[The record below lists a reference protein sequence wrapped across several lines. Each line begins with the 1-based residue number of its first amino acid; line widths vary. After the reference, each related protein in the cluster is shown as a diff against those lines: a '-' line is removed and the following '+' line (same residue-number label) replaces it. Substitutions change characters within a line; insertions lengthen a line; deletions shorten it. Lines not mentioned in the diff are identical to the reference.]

1 MLDNTIITKFELSE
15 REKILKRQFFQR
27 DEEIGRKYLFDRPK
41 ENENESVNNNS
52 NLINHS
58 HSLSLEQSLNQINNL
73 NLNLS
78 NKKVVNN
85 TNKINQNQNLSN
97 TVPDIK
103 NITKEEMNKFYE
115 EAGNYLPKS
124 SGGLSSEQ
132 INLLLHQN
140 KIMQRN
146 VDALQ
151 ETNRSL
157 QDFIIYTMKKDSVKN
172 NLKEEEKIEE
182 QNQKN
187 MEYNKLNQILTP
199 LYEHIN
205 NLQSQVK
212 ELNQKKRED
221 EINIEIDD
229 LIIKDQKNFKPK
241 HIPFSKPRE
250 KSSESEKSNKMMMK
264 TLSSL
269 KGTMSNLS
277 LEMRKI
283 GDTFNEK
290 MQKVYEDT
298 EKNKLK
304 KMIGVRPNSTLS
316 NKRVSLKNKNVNKEP
331 SNNINIIR
339 DNIIENESI
348 LTNKLDDID
357 YNSFK
362 SDLIDIGNLE
372 EQIINDYKA
381 NAPEFIELKKPKTK
395 IKFSYNLDSKLN
407 KIDKKINNKK
417 NIKPQQNI
425 NIKESKPI
433 KDSKISEK
441 VSSIVNKEKKPK
453 SSPKINNNK
462 YEKEKED
469 IKANTNSKNKIYIN
483 YMNQEKESEEHEK
496 KMKELD
502 GLSVVERMNLYKE
515 RMSEQAKKIKE
526 GEKKYQP
533 NNNYNNENNNPLN
546 EIGSNHSGVTF
557 QKFKKPSSQNP
568 KEKQTIPIKF
578 NPPKVEYGIFGEK
591 NEENNNNINGSRIRN
606 EIINPKIV
614 LPEPEKI
621 NNMIKSTIDNYL
633 AAAFSNLKPS
643 EAPKLNI
650 NNENNIKSP
659 QKNEVQRV
667 FEKEYIIKK
676 IKEVE
681 DIPKKEVI
689 NQPSQSQNIE
699 QNNKLIEKFTNLA
712 EKFTNLEEKISK
724 QIYEEKKD
732 INKKIEIIE
741 KKEKE
746 PINIQPSSPK
756 KQIILPDTDKISK
769 LVMDKIKS
777 KMNIDLNNVN
787 KSDKKKK
794 PKKKTKKVEV
804 KPKEEEKKEI
814 QINPLDINKNVEME
828 ELDNII
834 RMPHKINLAEYE
846 VSQTSSYLS
855 ESLQNNN
862 FNFNNNNQ
870 INIKKVNINIEENE
884 YNSLNDETKIDNNNN
899 INNSR
904 SNGEIE
910 SNNENSS
917 QNNDIIN
924 NNINNININQIQN
937 NNINSKNGIDLLTIK
952 NANEQL
958 QNNINILDN
967 IPNQNMM
974 NNNNINKFQD
984 FMNYVNNNENLNNI
998 NTKTNLNI
1006 FNKLKSYGDRWI
1018 DIHLT
1023 LLNS

>member
-52 NLINHS
+52 NLINQS

-316 NKRVSLKNKNVNKEP
+316 NKRISLKNKNVNKEP

-381 NAPEFIELKKPKTK
+381 SAPEFIELKKPKTK
-395 IKFSYNLDSKLN
+395 IKFSYNLDSELN

-417 NIKPQQNI
+417 NIKPQQNV

-756 KQIILPDTDKISK
+756 KQMILPDTDKISK

-884 YNSLNDETKIDNNNN
+884 YNSLIDETKMDNNNN

-958 QNNINILDN
+958 QNNILYFIY
-967 IPNQNMM
+967 I
-974 NNNNINKFQD
+974 I
-984 FMNYVNNNENLNNI
+984 
-998 NTKTNLNI
+998 
-1006 FNKLKSYGDRWI
+1006 
-1018 DIHLT
+1018 
-1023 LLNS
+1023 

>member
-172 NLKEEEKIEE
+172 NHKEEEKIEE

-316 NKRVSLKNKNVNKEP
+316 NKRISLKNKNVNKEP

-381 NAPEFIELKKPKTK
+381 SAPEFIELKKPKTK
-395 IKFSYNLDSKLN
+395 IKFSYNLDSELN

-441 VSSIVNKEKKPK
+441 VSNIVNKEKKPK

-515 RMSEQAKKIKE
+515 RMSEQTKKIKE

-533 NNNYNNENNNPLN
+533 NYNYNNENNNPLN
-546 EIGSNHSGVTF
+546 DIGSNHSGVTF

-591 NEENNNNINGSRIRN
+591 NEENNNNNINGSRIRN

-884 YNSLNDETKIDNNNN
+884 YNSINDETKMDNNNN

-1006 FNKLKSYGDRWI
+1006 FNNDDFFNDSGE
-1018 DIHLT
+1018 
-1023 LLNS
+1023 NQ

>member
-316 NKRVSLKNKNVNKEP
+316 NKRISLKNNNVNKEP

-381 NAPEFIELKKPKTK
+381 SAPEFIELKKPKTK
-395 IKFSYNLDSKLN
+395 IKFSYNLDSELN

-425 NIKESKPI
+425 NIKESKQI

-441 VSSIVNKEKKPK
+441 VSNIVNKEKKPK

-515 RMSEQAKKIKE
+515 KMSEQAKKIKE
-526 GEKKYQP
+526 GDKKYQP

-756 KQIILPDTDKISK
+756 KQMILPDTDKISK

-967 IPNQNMM
+967 IPNQNMT

-1006 FNKLKSYGDRWI
+1006 FNNDDFFNDSGE
-1018 DIHLT
+1018 
-1023 LLNS
+1023 NQ

>member
-316 NKRVSLKNKNVNKEP
+316 NKRISLKNKNVNKEP

-381 NAPEFIELKKPKTK
+381 SAPEFIELKKPKTK
-395 IKFSYNLDSKLN
+395 IKFSYNLDSELN

-515 RMSEQAKKIKE
+515 KMSEQAKKIKE
-526 GEKKYQP
+526 GEKKYEQ

-756 KQIILPDTDKISK
+756 KQMILPDTDKISK

-794 PKKKTKKVEV
+794 PKKKTKKVEI

-884 YNSLNDETKIDNNNN
+884 YNSLNDETKMDNNNN

-1006 FNKLKSYGDRWI
+1006 FNNDDFFNDSGE
-1018 DIHLT
+1018 
-1023 LLNS
+1023 NQ

>member
-316 NKRVSLKNKNVNKEP
+316 NKRISLKNKNVNKEP

-381 NAPEFIELKKPKTK
+381 SAPEFIELKKPKTK
-395 IKFSYNLDSKLN
+395 IKFSYNLDSELN

-515 RMSEQAKKIKE
+515 KMSEQAKKIKE
-526 GEKKYQP
+526 GEKKYEQ

-924 NNINNININQIQN
+924 NNINNININQIKN
-937 NNINSKNGIDLLTIK
+937 NNLDSKNGID
-952 NANEQL
+952 
-958 QNNINILDN
+958 
-967 IPNQNMM
+967 
-974 NNNNINKFQD
+974 
-984 FMNYVNNNENLNNI
+984 
-998 NTKTNLNI
+998 
-1006 FNKLKSYGDRWI
+1006 
-1018 DIHLT
+1018 H
-1023 LLNS
+1023 

>member
-316 NKRVSLKNKNVNKEP
+316 NKRISLKNNNVNKEP

-381 NAPEFIELKKPKTK
+381 SAPEFIELKKPKTK
-395 IKFSYNLDSKLN
+395 IKFSYNLDSELN

-515 RMSEQAKKIKE
+515 KMSEQAKKIKE

-546 EIGSNHSGVTF
+546 DIGSNHSGVTF

-756 KQIILPDTDKISK
+756 KQIILPDTDKISE

-1006 FNKLKSYGDRWI
+1006 FNNDDFFNDSGE
-1018 DIHLT
+1018 
-1023 LLNS
+1023 NQ

>member
-41 ENENESVNNNS
+41 ENENNSINNNS

-85 TNKINQNQNLSN
+85 SNKINQNQNLSN

-124 SGGLSSEQ
+124 NGGLSSEQ

-187 MEYNKLNQILTP
+187 LEYNKLNQILTP

-241 HIPFSKPRE
+241 HLPFSKPRE
-250 KSSESEKSNKMMMK
+250 KSSENEKSNKMMMK

-304 KMIGVRPNSTLS
+304 KMIGVRPNSTLN
-316 NKRVSLKNKNVNKEP
+316 NKRISLKNKNMNKES
-331 SNNINIIR
+331 SNNINIIK

-381 NAPEFIELKKPKTK
+381 SAPEFIELKKPKTK
-395 IKFSYNLDSKLN
+395 IKFSYNLDSELN
-407 KIDKKINNKK
+407 KIDKKLNNKK
-417 NIKPQQNI
+417 SIKPQQNI
-425 NIKESKPI
+425 NIKESKQI

-441 VSSIVNKEKKPK
+441 VSNIVNKEKKPK
-453 SSPKINNNK
+453 ISPKINNNK
-462 YEKEKED
+462 EKEKED
-469 IKANTNSKNKIYIN
+469 IKANSNSKNKIYIN
-483 YMNQEKESEEHEK
+483 YMNQEKENEEHEK

-515 RMSEQAKKIKE
+515 KMSEQAKKIKE
-526 GEKKYQP
+526 GEKKYEP
-533 NNNYNNENNNPLN
+533 NNNINNENNNPLN

-557 QKFKKPSSQNP
+557 QKFIKPSSQNQT
-568 KEKQTIPIKF
+568 EKKTIPIKF

-591 NEENNNNINGSRIRN
+591 NEENNKNINGSKIRN

-614 LPEPEKI
+614 MPEPEKI

-643 EAPKLNI
+643 EAPKLNL

-681 DIPKKEVI
+681 DIPKREVI
-689 NQPSQSQNIE
+689 NQASQPQNIE
-699 QNNKLIEKFTNLA
+699 QNNKLIEKFTSLA

-746 PINIQPSSPK
+746 PINIQPSSQQ

-777 KMNIDLNNVN
+777 KMNIDLNNLN
-787 KSDKKKK
+787 NSDKKKK
-794 PKKKTKKVEV
+794 PKKKSKKVEV

-899 INNSR
+899 INNSK

-937 NNINSKNGIDLLTIK
+937 NNLDSKNGIDLLTIK

-967 IPNQNMM
+967 IPNQNMT
-974 NNNNINKFQD
+974 NNNINKFHD

-1006 FNKLKSYGDRWI
+1006 FNNDDFFNDSGE
-1018 DIHLT
+1018 
-1023 LLNS
+1023 NQ

>member
-85 TNKINQNQNLSN
+85 TNKINQNQNLSY

-316 NKRVSLKNKNVNKEP
+316 NKRISLKNKNVNKEP

-381 NAPEFIELKKPKTK
+381 SAPEFIELKKPKTK
-395 IKFSYNLDSKLN
+395 IKFSYNLDAELN

-515 RMSEQAKKIKE
+515 KMSEQAKKIKE
-526 GEKKYQP
+526 GEKKYEQ

-924 NNINNININQIQN
+924 NNINNININQIKN
-937 NNINSKNGIDLLTIK
+937 NNLDSKNGID
-952 NANEQL
+952 
-958 QNNINILDN
+958 
-967 IPNQNMM
+967 
-974 NNNNINKFQD
+974 
-984 FMNYVNNNENLNNI
+984 
-998 NTKTNLNI
+998 
-1006 FNKLKSYGDRWI
+1006 
-1018 DIHLT
+1018 H
-1023 LLNS
+1023 

>member
-1 MLDNTIITKFELSE
+1 
-15 REKILKRQFFQR
+15 
-27 DEEIGRKYLFDRPK
+27 
-41 ENENESVNNNS
+41 
-52 NLINHS
+52 
-58 HSLSLEQSLNQINNL
+58 
-73 NLNLS
+73 
-78 NKKVVNN
+78 
-85 TNKINQNQNLSN
+85 
-97 TVPDIK
+97 
-103 NITKEEMNKFYE
+103 
-115 EAGNYLPKS
+115 
-124 SGGLSSEQ
+124 
-132 INLLLHQN
+132 
-140 KIMQRN
+140 
-146 VDALQ
+146 
-151 ETNRSL
+151 
-157 QDFIIYTMKKDSVKN
+157 MKKDSVKN

-316 NKRVSLKNKNVNKEP
+316 NKRISLKNKNVNKEP

-381 NAPEFIELKKPKTK
+381 SAPEFIELKKPKTK
-395 IKFSYNLDSKLN
+395 IKFSYNLDSELN

-441 VSSIVNKEKKPK
+441 VSNIVNKEKKPK

-462 YEKEKED
+462 EKEKED
-469 IKANTNSKNKIYIN
+469 IKANSNSKNKIYIN
-483 YMNQEKESEEHEK
+483 YMNQEKENEEHEK

-515 RMSEQAKKIKE
+515 KMSEQAKKIKE

-591 NEENNNNINGSRIRN
+591 NEENNNNNINGSRIRN

-756 KQIILPDTDKISK
+756 KQLILPDTDKISK

-1006 FNKLKSYGDRWI
+1006 FNNDDFFNDSGE
-1018 DIHLT
+1018 
-1023 LLNS
+1023 NQ

>member
-157 QDFIIYTMKKDSVKN
+157 QDLIIYTMKKDSVKN

-316 NKRVSLKNKNVNKEP
+316 NKRISLKNKNVNKEP

-381 NAPEFIELKKPKTK
+381 SAPEFIELKKPKTK
-395 IKFSYNLDSKLN
+395 IKFSYNLDSELN

-515 RMSEQAKKIKE
+515 KMSEQAKKIKE
-526 GEKKYQP
+526 GEKKYEQ

-591 NEENNNNINGSRIRN
+591 NEENNNNNINGSRIRN

-1006 FNKLKSYGDRWI
+1006 FNNDDFFNDSGE
-1018 DIHLT
+1018 
-1023 LLNS
+1023 NQ

>member
-316 NKRVSLKNKNVNKEP
+316 NKRISLKNKNVNKEP
-331 SNNINIIR
+331 TNNINIIR

-381 NAPEFIELKKPKTK
+381 SAPEFIELKKPKTK
-395 IKFSYNLDSKLN
+395 IKFSYNLDSELN

-515 RMSEQAKKIKE
+515 KMSEQAKKIKE
-526 GEKKYQP
+526 GEKKYEQ

-756 KQIILPDTDKISK
+756 KQMILPDTDKISK
-769 LVMDKIKS
+769 LGMDKIKS

-884 YNSLNDETKIDNNNN
+884 YNSLNDETKMDNNNN

-1006 FNKLKSYGDRWI
+1006 FNNDDFFNDSGE
-1018 DIHLT
+1018 
-1023 LLNS
+1023 NQ

>member
-316 NKRVSLKNKNVNKEP
+316 NKRISLKNKNVNKEP

-381 NAPEFIELKKPKTK
+381 SAPEFIELKKPKTK
-395 IKFSYNLDSKLN
+395 IKFSYNLDSELN

-441 VSSIVNKEKKPK
+441 VSNIVNKEKKPK

-483 YMNQEKESEEHEK
+483 YMNQEKENEEHEK

-515 RMSEQAKKIKE
+515 KMSEQAKKIKE

-546 EIGSNHSGVTF
+546 DIGSNHSGVTF

-1006 FNKLKSYGDRWI
+1006 FNNDDFFNDSGE
-1018 DIHLT
+1018 
-1023 LLNS
+1023 NQ

>member
-316 NKRVSLKNKNVNKEP
+316 NKRISLKNKNVNKEP
-331 SNNINIIR
+331 TNNINIIR

-381 NAPEFIELKKPKTK
+381 SAPEFIELKKPKTK
-395 IKFSYNLDSKLN
+395 IKFSYNLDSELN

-441 VSSIVNKEKKPK
+441 VSNIVNKEKKPK

-515 RMSEQAKKIKE
+515 KMSEQAKKIKE

-546 EIGSNHSGVTF
+546 DIGSNHSGVTF

-591 NEENNNNINGSRIRN
+591 NEENNNNNINGSRIRN

-756 KQIILPDTDKISK
+756 KQIILPDTDKISE

-870 INIKKVNINIEENE
+870 VNIKKVNINIEENE
-884 YNSLNDETKIDNNNN
+884 YNSLNDETKMDNNNN

-1006 FNKLKSYGDRWI
+1006 FNNDDFFNDSGE
-1018 DIHLT
+1018 
-1023 LLNS
+1023 NQ

>member
-316 NKRVSLKNKNVNKEP
+316 NKRISLKNKNVNKEP

-381 NAPEFIELKKPKTK
+381 SAPEFIELKKPKTK
-395 IKFSYNLDSKLN
+395 IKFSYNLDSELN

-515 RMSEQAKKIKE
+515 KMSEQAKKIKE
-526 GEKKYQP
+526 GEKKYEQ

-756 KQIILPDTDKISK
+756 KQMILPDTDKISK

-1006 FNKLKSYGDRWI
+1006 FNNDDFFNDSGE
-1018 DIHLT
+1018 
-1023 LLNS
+1023 NQ

>member
-97 TVPDIK
+97 TIPDIK

-316 NKRVSLKNKNVNKEP
+316 NKRISLKNKNVNKEP

-339 DNIIENESI
+339 DNIVENESI

-381 NAPEFIELKKPKTK
+381 SAPEFIELKKPKTK
-395 IKFSYNLDSKLN
+395 IKFSYNLDSELN
-407 KIDKKINNKK
+407 KIDKKLNNKK

-441 VSSIVNKEKKPK
+441 VSNIVNKEKKPK

-483 YMNQEKESEEHEK
+483 YMNQEKENEEHEK

-515 RMSEQAKKIKE
+515 KMSEQAKKIKE
-526 GEKKYQP
+526 GEKKYEQ
-533 NNNYNNENNNPLN
+533 NNKYNNENNNPLN

-681 DIPKKEVI
+681 DIRKKEVI

-756 KQIILPDTDKISK
+756 KQMILPDTDKISK

-777 KMNIDLNNVN
+777 KMNIELNNVN

-984 FMNYVNNNENLNNI
+984 FMKYVNNNENLNNI

-1006 FNKLKSYGDRWI
+1006 FNNDDFFNDSGE
-1018 DIHLT
+1018 
-1023 LLNS
+1023 NQ

>member
-52 NLINHS
+52 NLINNS

-85 TNKINQNQNLSN
+85 TNKINQNQNLSY

-316 NKRVSLKNKNVNKEP
+316 NKRISLKNKNVNKEP

-381 NAPEFIELKKPKTK
+381 SAPEFIELKKRKTK
-395 IKFSYNLDSKLN
+395 IKFSYNLDSELN

-515 RMSEQAKKIKE
+515 KMSEQAKKIKE

-546 EIGSNHSGVTF
+546 DIGSNHSGVTF

-591 NEENNNNINGSRIRN
+591 NEENNNNNINGSRIRN

-756 KQIILPDTDKISK
+756 KQIILPDTDKISE

-1006 FNKLKSYGDRWI
+1006 FNNDDFFNDSGE
-1018 DIHLT
+1018 
-1023 LLNS
+1023 NQ

>member
-316 NKRVSLKNKNVNKEP
+316 NKRISLKNNNVNKEP

-381 NAPEFIELKKPKTK
+381 SAPEFIELKKPKTK
-395 IKFSYNLDSKLN
+395 IKFSYNLDSELN

-483 YMNQEKESEEHEK
+483 YMNQEKENEEHEK

-515 RMSEQAKKIKE
+515 KMSEQAKKIKE
-526 GEKKYQP
+526 GEKKYEQ

-884 YNSLNDETKIDNNNN
+884 YNSLNDETKMDNNNN

-1006 FNKLKSYGDRWI
+1006 FNNDDFFNDSGE
-1018 DIHLT
+1018 
-1023 LLNS
+1023 NQ

>member
-316 NKRVSLKNKNVNKEP
+316 NKRISLKNKNVNKEP

-381 NAPEFIELKKPKTK
+381 SAPEFIELKKPKTK
-395 IKFSYNLDSKLN
+395 IKFSYNLDSELN

-515 RMSEQAKKIKE
+515 KMSEQAKKIKE

-769 LVMDKIKS
+769 LVMDKINS

-884 YNSLNDETKIDNNNN
+884 YNSINDETKIDNNNN

-1006 FNKLKSYGDRWI
+1006 FNNDDFFNDSGE
-1018 DIHLT
+1018 
-1023 LLNS
+1023 NQ

>member
-316 NKRVSLKNKNVNKEP
+316 NKRISLKNKNVNKEP

-381 NAPEFIELKKPKTK
+381 SAPEFIELKKPKTK
-395 IKFSYNLDSKLN
+395 IKFSYNLDSELN

-441 VSSIVNKEKKPK
+441 VSNIVNKEKKPK

-515 RMSEQAKKIKE
+515 KMSEQAKKIKE

-546 EIGSNHSGVTF
+546 DIGSNHSGVTF

-756 KQIILPDTDKISK
+756 KQIILPDTDKISE

-870 INIKKVNINIEENE
+870 INIKKVNLNIEENE

-1006 FNKLKSYGDRWI
+1006 FNNDDFFNDSGE
-1018 DIHLT
+1018 
-1023 LLNS
+1023 NQ